1 MIQYIL
7 ECIAFQI
14 VFLII
19 YDLFLKQET
28 FFQWNRAYLL
38 GTYIL
43 SMVLPWVKIE
53 ALRTKAPEVFQGYP
67 DYWWNNNDV
76 AVLAVGLEKTT
87 FNLSWPSGLF
97 FGGVVLATL
106 LLIYKLIQIYA
117 LRKSGELKYYKDF
130 TQIIVSNSTLAF
142 SFFKSIF
149 LGDKILKKE
158 HQGIL
163 DHELVHIRQKH
174 SYDLM
179 FFELMRIVGWFN
191 PLVYVYQSRVS
202 ELHEFIADAKVA
214 KSNKKEQY
222 ELLLSQVFQTQNI
235 SFINQFF
242 KSSLIKKR
250 IVMLQKTKSGKIWR
264 LKYLVLVPIVFGMLA
279 FAAADF
285 QQNDL
290 LIQEQTSEDILLI
303 EEIEAEINEEIVQR
317 GSVEKVF
324 RFFAKIRN
332 ISDGAILSK
341 REYFKGQLLYRIMD
355 DNLKVE
361 FGDDVKPRKP
371 RPAIVPPSTSEFIN
385 YVNSEKAF
393 QILDENL
400 RISLSQLGL
409 KIRMVAKKDK
419 ILGPGEFVTVENAS
433 DLTGDEIREI
443 NSIIDTLDFAKS
455 ILFISD
461 REHTFMV
468 TQRHEVKTFDA
479 KSKEQTATSIAKDSL
494 IAFAVVDNV
503 PVFPGCEDVD
513 DARAC
518 FQQKMQRHI
527 SKNFNYPAKAQE
539 RDLQGRV
546 NIMFTISKEGAI
558 ENLQLRGPDKILE
571 DEAERIIT
579 RLPKM
584 LPGKHVGEVV
594 GVTYS
599 IPITFKL
606 LADEKEEPKEEDA
619 NSGVPFALVDK
630 IPVFPGCGDEVNKR
644 ACFNT
649 MMQEHISNNF
659 NYPKE
664 AQEKGIQGRV
674 NIMFTIAKEGGIKNL
689 RMRGPDQLL
698 EEEARRI
705 IMRLPDMK
713 PGRHKGKNVDVPFS
727 IPISFRLE
735 DDVIDLDS
743 IKLGLSFSIDP
754 IYFVDGQESSK
765 EEVSTI
771 NPNDIE
777 SMSVLKGEYALTM
790 YGEKGKNGVIQII
803 TKKKE

>member
-19 YDLFLKQET
+19 YDLFLKRET

-264 LKYLVLVPIVFGMLA
+264 LKYL
-279 FAAADF
+279 
-285 QQNDL
+285 
-290 LIQEQTSEDILLI
+290 
-303 EEIEAEINEEIVQR
+303 
-317 GSVEKVF
+317 
-324 RFFAKIRN
+324 
-332 ISDGAILSK
+332 
-341 REYFKGQLLYRIMD
+341 
-355 DNLKVE
+355 
-361 FGDDVKPRKP
+361 
-371 RPAIVPPSTSEFIN
+371 
-385 YVNSEKAF
+385 
-393 QILDENL
+393 
-400 RISLSQLGL
+400 GL
-409 KIRMVAKKDK
+409 KY
-419 ILGPGEFVTVENAS
+419 LG
-433 DLTGDEIREI
+433 
-443 NSIIDTLDFAKS
+443 
-455 ILFISD
+455 
-461 REHTFMV
+461 
-468 TQRHEVKTFDA
+468 Q
-479 KSKEQTATSIAKDSL
+479 
-494 IAFAVVDNV
+494 
-503 PVFPGCEDVD
+503 
-513 DARAC
+513 
-518 FQQKMQRHI
+518 
-527 SKNFNYPAKAQE
+527 
-539 RDLQGRV
+539 
-546 NIMFTISKEGAI
+546 
-558 ENLQLRGPDKILE
+558 
-571 DEAERIIT
+571 
-579 RLPKM
+579 
-584 LPGKHVGEVV
+584 
-594 GVTYS
+594 
-599 IPITFKL
+599 
-606 LADEKEEPKEEDA
+606 
-619 NSGVPFALVDK
+619 
-630 IPVFPGCGDEVNKR
+630 
-644 ACFNT
+644 
-649 MMQEHISNNF
+649 
-659 NYPKE
+659 
-664 AQEKGIQGRV
+664 
-674 NIMFTIAKEGGIKNL
+674 
-689 RMRGPDQLL
+689 
-698 EEEARRI
+698 
-705 IMRLPDMK
+705 
-713 PGRHKGKNVDVPFS
+713 
-727 IPISFRLE
+727 
-735 DDVIDLDS
+735 
-743 IKLGLSFSIDP
+743 
-754 IYFVDGQESSK
+754 
-765 EEVSTI
+765 
-771 NPNDIE
+771 
-777 SMSVLKGEYALTM
+777 
-790 YGEKGKNGVIQII
+790 
-803 TKKKE
+803 

>member
-19 YDLFLKQET
+19 YDLFLKRET
-28 FFQWNRAYLL
+28 FFQWNRVYLIGAYF
-38 GTYIL
+38 L

-53 ALRTKAPEVFQGYP
+53 ALRTRVPEVFQGYP
-67 DYWWNNNDV
+67 EYWWNNNDV
-76 AVLAVGLEKTT
+76 GVMAMGLEETT
-87 FNLSWPSGLF
+87 INLPWYYGLF
-97 FGGVVLATL
+97 FGGVVLATF
-106 LLIYKLIQIYA
+106 LLIYKLFQIYA
-117 LRKSGELKYYKDF
+117 LRKSGEVNYYEDF

-214 KSNKKEQY
+214 KTNKEEQY

-250 IVMLQKTKSGKIWR
+250 IVMLQKTKSKNILQ
-264 LKYLVLVPIVFGMLA
+264 LKYVLLIPVILAMLA
-279 FAAADF
+279 YSSSS
-285 QQNDL
+285 L
-290 LIQEQTSEDILLI
+290 PT
-303 EEIEAEINEEIVQR
+303 EANINSDNNSSTDDAQLINE
-317 GSVEKVF
+317 
-324 RFFAKIRN
+324 
-332 ISDGAILSK
+332 
-341 REYFKGQLLYRIMD
+341 
-355 DNLKVE
+355 
-361 FGDDVKPRKP
+361 
-371 RPAIVPPSTSEFIN
+371 
-385 YVNSEKAF
+385 
-393 QILDENL
+393 
-400 RISLSQLGL
+400 
-409 KIRMVAKKDK
+409 
-419 ILGPGEFVTVENAS
+419 
-433 DLTGDEIREI
+433 
-443 NSIIDTLDFAKS
+443 
-455 ILFISD
+455 ISD
-461 REHTFMV
+461 RIQHQIIEAGSISNV
-468 TQRHEVKTFDA
+468 YLSSPLPEKY
-479 KSKEQTATSIAKDSL
+479 KSGAIDIKSDFFEYKLIYRTYVSELLTITYPSL
-494 IAFAVVDNV
+494 GENV
-503 PVFPGCEDVD
+503 PEEILKKYGNPPLPSSELYEAYRRSKNVTKPFAFTKTDGDVPLEIIPFAKVEEVPIFPGCEDAD

-527 SKNFNYPAKAQE
+527 SKNFNYPEKAQE
-539 RDLQGRV
+539 RGLQGRV
-546 NIMFTISKEGAI
+546 NIMFTIGKDGLI

-571 DEAERIIT
+571 NEAERIIV

-584 LPGKHVGEVV
+584 LPGKHMGKVV

-606 LADEKEEPKEEDA
+606 DTYEKDVPKAEGPISE
-619 NSGVPFALVDK
+619 VPFGIVDNA
-630 IPVFPGCGDEVNKR
+630 PVFPGCENEENKR

-649 MMQEHISNNF
+649 MMQKHISKNF
-659 NYPKE
+659 SYPIA

-674 NIMFTIAKEGGIKNL
+674 NIMFTISKDGVIKNL
-689 RMRGPDQLL
+689 QMRGPDELL
-698 EEEARRI
+698 EAEAKRI

-713 PGRHKGKNVDVPFS
+713 PGRHEGKTVDVPFS
-727 IPISFRLE
+727 IPISFQLYPSNVEQSNR
-735 DDVIDLDS
+735 
-743 IKLGLSFSIDP
+743 
-754 IYFVDGQESSK
+754 K
-765 EEVSTI
+765 EERLDLGFVLNNGEPTPLIMIDGKETSNAIVNTI

-777 SMSVLKGEYALTM
+777 SMYVLKGEAAQM
-790 YGEKGKNGVIQII
+790 VYGEKGKNGVISIL
-803 TKKKE
+803 TKKKD